1 MSKAGKFV
9 LVILSGSAALFI
21 AAWLFVGALWS
32 GVFNFMFPTEI
43 AVYHSPDGAYT
54 LVFEQMGDPAWP
66 FGPANVRLT
75 LRNHKGKKIGR
86 VSDQVFNDGGSAGE
100 WNIRSVSWGDETVSV
115 VLRGAEM
122 EDKEI
127 TLAYKSN

>member
-1 MSKAGKFV
+1 MNKAGKV
-9 LVILSGSAALFI
+9 LLAIVSIAVVLLI
-21 AAWLFVGALWS
+21 AAWLLVGALWS
-32 GVFNFMFPTEI
+32 GVFNFMFPKEI
-43 AVYHSPDGAYT
+43 ATYRSPDGAYA

-66 FGPANVRLT
+66 FGPADVRLT
-75 LRNHKGKKIGR
+75 LKNRNGKRIER
-86 VSDQVFNDGGSAGE
+86 VSTQIFNDGGSADK
-100 WNIRSVSWGDETVSV
+100 WNIRSVSWGDDSVIV